1 MAAGI
6 EVPKRMF
13 IHGYLLME
21 GEKMSKSLGNVLDP
35 DKVIEMFGADA
46 LRYYC
51 FREVSFGQDGQ
62 ISTAGFEARYE
73 TELANE
79 YGNLA
84 NRTLSMIGRYR
95 DGVVP
100 EADAEPELAADFDGA
115 PDRLQALL
123 DEAELTQALE
133 EVWKLVRRLNQ
144 YVEET
149 APWKLAKDD
158 AKAARLDSVLY
169 GLAEGLRVVTLL
181 LHAYMPDATAR
192 LLDALAEPGRGLESS
207 AREAAARRSG
217 SSPRSSRSCSE
228 LRFPAAE
235 NRVTWRP

>member
-35 DKVIEMFGADA
+35 DEVIAKFGADA

-62 ISTAGFEARYE
+62 ISPAGFEARYE

-100 EADAEPELAADFDGA
+100 RAEAADELASAFEGA
-115 PDRLQALL
+115 TDRLRALL

-133 EVWKLVRRLNQ
+133 EIWTLVRRLNR
-144 YVEET
+144 YVEEA
-149 APWKLAKDD
+149 APWKLAKEEGADD
-158 AKAARLDSVLY
+158 RLDSVLY

-192 LLDALAEPGRGLESS
+192 LLDALDEQGRGL
-207 AREAAARRSG
+207 ADFG
-217 SSPRSSRSCSE
+217 SRAGGQTVGE
-228 LRFPAAE
+228 LAPLFPKLELAE
-235 NRVTWRP
+235 